1 MELYCNL
8 ESVLTWFLHHA
19 VLQDGSA
26 MPNAILQGAI
36 AEIVYRKAVE
46 ALPEDV
52 NFLVSLVKICS
63 EFPFTQ
69 KLQGT
74 MYQQWVQLKLIHL
87 RTISYWCILHT
98 PSLHQYTT

>member
-1 MELYCNL
+1 
-8 ESVLTWFLHHA
+8 
-19 VLQDGSA
+19 

-46 ALPEDV
+46 AMPEDV

-69 KLQGT
+69 KLQDT
-74 MYQQWVQLKLIHL
+74 MYQQWVQLNIIDSPENYLVLMDSAYTYFKSIYYLN
-87 RTISYWCILHT
+87 YWWFDIKPNSMEI
-98 PSLHQYTT
+98 PSNC